1 MSKLDKLSAKYAA
14 GGKVGDAV
22 AALLHVI
29 DSHTGEVAGGPYASY
44 RTAIRA
50 RDKLDNDYGA
60 VRYRVRNTP
69 IAAPTMSAVPEPQLN
84 DPEALKA
91 ISDSLQGHAAGGP
104 VGEPAA
110 TPAQPQDLPTG
121 GIPSTMADHLSSAI
135 SSASPETSP
144 ILKAH
149 ALALLRANL
158 NAAHAIHTLT
168 GDPSAYGHYQ
178 QGARALSQALGGNND
193 SITAQMIAQQGTGDM
208 NPMALAPAAITAA
221 NLAVPQKQS

>member
-1 MSKLDKLSAKYAA
+1 MKTLNSLVSKYSE
-14 GGKVGDAV
+14 GG
-22 AALLHVI
+22 
-29 DSHTGEVAGGPYASY
+29 
-44 RTAIRA
+44 RA
-50 RDKLDNDYGA
+50 RREEEEEEDTDDD
-60 VRYRVRNTP
+60 
-69 IAAPTMSAVPEPQLN
+69 SAETIYK
-84 DPEALKA
+84 AL
-91 ISDSLQGHAAGGP
+91 GGP
-104 VGEPAA
+104 VQGEEEVTPPAA
-110 TPAQPQDLPTG
+110 PHTVDISAGVPN
-121 GIPSTMADHLSSAI
+121 SMADHLSSAI
-135 SSASPETSP
+135 SAAGPDASP

-221 NLAVPQKQS
+221 NLAVPQRQS